1 MILAGDAGGA
11 ADIWQGYLR
20 VWGVET
26 ESVPGLAELVQR
38 FVAAT
43 GAQNPYDLVLVAP
56 PLRDASLYETMDALQ
71 GDGFTLP
78 MICCQPVARRDERRA
93 LDYQG
98 ARVLVGPLRQS
109 SLYHALVAELD
120 GASPTRARRADDVDV
135 IEAASLS
142 RGKGQRV
149 LLAEDNTVN
158 QRVAVHMLERL
169 GYAVDVVGNGAEALA
184 AAASGRY
191 QLILMDCQ
199 MPEMDGFAAAR
210 AIRAAE
216 AGSGR
221 HLPIIAMTANALQGD
236 RERCLAAGMDDYL
249 SKPVDATQLA
259 ATLAARLM
267 FRPSPG
273 PGMASSTP
281 AVPIHADH
289 DRAAPIDLA
298 RVEEIFGDD
307 REGSTKPCRPWRK
320 PWPLR
325 NSASRRCC

>member
-1 MILAGDAGGA
+1 M
-11 ADIWQGYLR
+11 
-20 VWGVET
+20 
-26 ESVPGLAELVQR
+26 
-38 FVAAT
+38 
-43 GAQNPYDLVLVAP
+43 
-56 PLRDASLYETMDALQ
+56 
-71 GDGFTLP
+71 
-78 MICCQPVARRDERRA
+78 
-93 LDYQG
+93 
-98 ARVLVGPLRQS
+98 
-109 SLYHALVAELD
+109 AELD